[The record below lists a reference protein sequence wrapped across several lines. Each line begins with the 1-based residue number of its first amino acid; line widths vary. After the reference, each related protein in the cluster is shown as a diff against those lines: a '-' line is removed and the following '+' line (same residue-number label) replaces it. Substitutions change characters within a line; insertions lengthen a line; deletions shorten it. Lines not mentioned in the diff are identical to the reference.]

1 MRVELTVRRV
11 AGEVPRIAVEGVF
24 PAVPGG
30 WLAQLP
36 VWRPGRYERQDFAK
50 FLYRL
55 EIWRPESGWV
65 FQAKSDLHSWPI
77 PPDVTRLR
85 WSFFAGILDAGS
97 TWVGED
103 LFYINPVNCM
113 LYAPAHPEWSFALAF
128 PDLAADWTVASA
140 LPREGDRWIARDAD
154 HLFDSPW
161 VASPALRHAAFACAG
176 VDFHVWMYRGDGVDW
191 GRLVEDHRRF
201 TETQVG
207 YFGGEFPE
215 PVYHYIY
222 LLPDRSVRHGVEH
235 ADSTVI
241 VLGPD
246 ALSGTD
252 EGYAHLIDVGS
263 HELYHAWNVK
273 RIRPAEWMPYDF
285 TRPHPSRM
293 GYVAEGVTTY
303 MGDLML
309 LESGVIDLQGWCD
322 RMELLLHR
330 HVNNPGRLQL
340 SVADSGFDTWLDGY
354 VPGVPG
360 RKGSI
365 YVEGAVLAFL
375 CDVRILQV
383 SGGKA
388 SLQTAMR
395 ALWKSHG
402 EPRKGLTEADYWQA
416 LDDAAG
422 PGGATR
428 DLRERF
434 CHGTEDT
441 WPALVEAFE
450 SQGLKLHRQE
460 NPDRAG
466 FDIQLAPLP
475 SKR

>member
-1 MRVELTVRRV
+1 MVNLDRTRTLDEMM
-11 AGEVPRIAVEGVF
+11 AGV
-24 PAVPGG
+24 
-30 WLAQLP
+30 
-36 VWRPGRYERQDFAK
+36 
-50 FLYRL
+50 
-55 EIWRPESGWV
+55 
-65 FQAKSDLHSWPI
+65 
-77 PPDVTRLR
+77 
-85 WSFFAGILDAGS
+85 LDAGS

-113 LYAPAHPEWSFALAF
+113 LFAPAHPEWSYALAF
-128 PDLAADWTVASA
+128 PDLAADWTVATA
-140 LPREGDRWIARDAD
+140 LPREGDRWLARDAD

-161 VASPALRHAAFACAG
+161 VASPKLRQASFVHAG
-176 VDFHVWMYRGDGVDW
+176 TDFHVWMYRGDGVDW
-191 GRLVEDHRRF
+191 ERLVEDHRRF

-215 PVYHYIY
+215 PVYHYLY

-246 ALSGTD
+246 ALSATD

-322 RMELLLHR
+322 RTELLLDR

-375 CDVRILQV
+375 CDVRIMQV
-383 SGGKA
+383 SKGQA
-388 SLQTAMR
+388 SLQSAMQ

-402 EPRKGLTEADYWQA
+402 EPRLGLNEEEYWEA
-416 LDDAAG
+416 LDAAAG
-422 PGGATR
+422 RLGATA
-428 DLRERF
+428 DLRSRF
-434 CHGTEDT
+434 CDGTEDT
-441 WPALVEAFE
+441 WDDLVAAFLTQGCALQRHWNPARKAFDVMLE
-450 SQGLKLHRQE
+450 
-460 NPDRAG
+460 
-466 FDIQLAPLP
+466 PLGTV
-475 SKR
+475 